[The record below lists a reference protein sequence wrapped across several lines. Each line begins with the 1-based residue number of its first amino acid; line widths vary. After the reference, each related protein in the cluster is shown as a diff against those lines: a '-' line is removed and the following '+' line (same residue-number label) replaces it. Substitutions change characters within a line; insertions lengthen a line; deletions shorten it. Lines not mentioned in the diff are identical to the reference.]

1 MGSRTVNQPIVGQP
15 LLAYEGGDGSF
26 PKPGELI
33 EIRGGEALTQYD
45 RTVFNLLI
53 VNAWETITEKKEHVI
68 AKRLLRGNHDSTDRI
83 NETIDRLR
91 SVQIE
96 MRQTRDGKPGWYRDY
111 ILGPRFTHDDPDGNL
126 YYRFTDTVIEII
138 TKSDHWGRLQAQ
150 VMLAMTSKYS
160 QALYEIVQKRAGLR
174 GRFTET
180 FELEALRAALGVPKG
195 KMERWQDFR
204 RFCLEPAVA
213 EVDALS
219 SCHVQV
225 SPVKKGRAITHVEL
239 RWFPKEEDALK
250 EAAAE
255 VKRHKVGRKARIA
268 KKVDAVQLDLLGDE
282 KKT

>member
-1 MGSRTVNQPIVGQP
+1 MG
-15 LLAYEGGDGSF
+15 
-26 PKPGELI
+26 
-33 EIRGGEALTQYD
+33 
-45 RTVFNLLI
+45 
-53 VNAWETITEKKEHVI
+53 
-68 AKRLLRGNHDSTDRI
+68 
-83 NETIDRLR
+83 
-91 SVQIE
+91 
-96 MRQTRDGKPGWYRDY
+96 
-111 ILGPRFTHDDPDGNL
+111 
-126 YYRFTDTVIEII
+126 
-138 TKSDHWGRLQAQ
+138 
-150 VMLAMTSKYS
+150 
-160 QALYEIVQKRAGLR
+160 GLR

-204 RFCLEPAVA
+204 RFCLEPAAA

-268 KKVDAVQLDLLGDE
+268 KKVDAVQLDLLGGDE
-282 KKT
+282 TQG